1 MKDILESIHFT
12 HGYWIIVLPVFFM
25 ALDILT
31 GLVYA
36 WISKTFQSAKMRAGL
51 AKKFGELA
59 YIIIGVMTT
68 YALDLPTY
76 IVIGISVYIC
86 FMELMSIME
95 NCDKLGAPIP
105 AAAKAVLNNIGEALE
120 HDDLPTLKEK
130 AEKAEKELTE

>member
-1 MKDILESIHFT
+1 
-12 HGYWIIVLPVFFM
+12 
-25 ALDILT
+25 
-31 GLVYA
+31 
-36 WISKTFQSAKMRAGL
+36 MRAGL

-95 NCDKLGAPIP
+95 NCDKLGAPIT

>member
-25 ALDILT
+25 ALDRLT